1 MANSS
6 DVKLLTT
13 ELEQAIKD
21 GVDLFKYYKE
31 LSNVFQD
38 SKKNTFK
45 ENIDEKLRYIKNQR
59 RGIMQRI
66 DMPESVKAK
75 KIINLANEEKLLKK
89 SLKNN
94 RGKYN
99 EISLVYL
106 ANTINT
112 NKKFLKEKE
121 KIRKEKKRILSRI
134 KIALSQLKKKMF
146 APEFNMLI
154 KYIYDDRYN
163 IADNKQ
169 ITFKKLMNHLESGE
183 ITEEASKKTKQIDE
197 LKTINN
203 IEYRKSEIE
212 YEINKLKKNK
222 EKKLQ
227 NKKSKLQNEKII
239 LLDEISKIRLEI
251 IKIYENK
258 LVGVPLPPKFED
270 VIKVLKS
277 QSLSDKD
284 TKKYEKLKQKY
295 KELVSKLKKLQ

>member
-6 DVKLLTT
+6 EWKLLTT

-21 GVDLFKYYKE
+21 GVDLFKYYKA
-31 LSNVFQD
+31 LSNDFQEKKD
-38 SKKNTFK
+38 FEKYFKNKLNKVLGRRIGISKR
-45 ENIDEKLRYIKNQR
+45 KLGPKKLSESDIKLSNLLNS
-59 RGIMQRI
+59 
-66 DMPESVKAK
+66 E
-75 KIINLANEEKLLKK
+75 LANKEKDLKSEKNKYEKNPEEYIVN
-89 SLKNN
+89 S
-94 RGKYN
+94 
-99 EISLVYL
+99 
-106 ANTINT
+106 T
-112 NKKFLKEKE
+112 KKFLKEKE
-121 KIRKEKKRILSRI
+121 KIRKEKIRILSRI
-134 KIALSQLKKKMF
+134 KLALSKLKKNMI
-146 APEFNMLI
+146 APDIKKYI
-154 KYIYDDRYN
+154 KYIYDQRYN

-183 ITEEASKKTKQIDE
+183 ITEEASKKTKQIEE

-222 EKKLQ
+222 EKKP
-227 NKKSKLQNEKII
+227 NLQNEKIH
-239 LLDEISKIRLEI
+239 LLDEISKIRIEI

-270 VIKVLKS
+270 VIKVLKL

>member
-6 DVKLLTT
+6 EWKLLTT

-21 GVDLFKYYKE
+21 GVDLFKYYKA
-31 LSNVFQD
+31 LSNDFQEKKD
-38 SKKNTFK
+38 FEKYFKNKLNKVLGRRIGISKR
-45 ENIDEKLRYIKNQR
+45 KLGPKKLGESDIKLSNLLNS
-59 RGIMQRI
+59 
-66 DMPESVKAK
+66 E
-75 KIINLANEEKLLKK
+75 LANKEKDLKSEKNKYEKNPEEYIVN
-89 SLKNN
+89 S
-94 RGKYN
+94 
-99 EISLVYL
+99 
-106 ANTINT
+106 

-121 KIRKEKKRILSRI
+121 KIRKEKIRILSRI
-134 KIALSQLKKKMF
+134 KLALSKLKKNMI
-146 APEFNMLI
+146 APDIKKYI
-154 KYIYDDRYN
+154 KYIYDQRYN

-183 ITEEASKKTKQIDE
+183 ITEEASKKTKQIEE

-222 EKKLQ
+222 EKKP
-227 NKKSKLQNEKII
+227 NLQNEKIH
-239 LLDEISKIRLEI
+239 LLDEISKIRIEI

-277 QSLSDKD
+277 QSLSDID

>member
-6 DVKLLTT
+6 EWKLLTT

-21 GVDLFKYYKE
+21 GVDLFKYYKA
-31 LSNVFQD
+31 LSNDFQEKKD
-38 SKKNTFK
+38 FEKYFKNKLNKVLGRRIGISKR
-45 ENIDEKLRYIKNQR
+45 KLGPKKLSESDIKLSNLLNS
-59 RGIMQRI
+59 
-66 DMPESVKAK
+66 E
-75 KIINLANEEKLLKK
+75 LANKEKDLKSEKNKYEKNPEEYIVN
-89 SLKNN
+89 S
-94 RGKYN
+94 
-99 EISLVYL
+99 
-106 ANTINT
+106 

-183 ITEEASKKTKQIDE
+183 ITEEASKKTKQIEE

>member
-21 GVDLFKYYKE
+21 GVDLFKYYKAQSNDFQE
-31 LSNVFQD
+31 KKDFEKYFKNKLNKVLGRRIGISKRKLGPKKLGESDIKLSNLLN
-38 SKKNTFK
+38 S
-45 ENIDEKLRYIKNQR
+45 E
-59 RGIMQRI
+59 
-66 DMPESVKAK
+66 
-75 KIINLANEEKLLKK
+75 LANKEKDLKSEKNKYEKNPEEYIVN
-89 SLKNN
+89 S
-94 RGKYN
+94 
-99 EISLVYL
+99 
-106 ANTINT
+106 T
-112 NKKFLKEKE
+112 KKFLKEKE
-121 KIRKEKKRILSRI
+121 KIRKEKIRILSRI
-134 KIALSQLKKKMF
+134 KLALSQLKKNMI
-146 APEFNMLI
+146 APDIKKYI
-154 KYIYDDRYN
+154 KYIYDQRYN

>member
-6 DVKLLTT
+6 EWKLLTT

-21 GVDLFKYYKE
+21 GVDLFKYYKA
-31 LSNVFQD
+31 LSNDFQEKKD
-38 SKKNTFK
+38 FEKYFKNKLNKVLGRRIGISKR
-45 ENIDEKLRYIKNQR
+45 KLGPKKLGESDIKLSNLLNS
-59 RGIMQRI
+59 
-66 DMPESVKAK
+66 E
-75 KIINLANEEKLLKK
+75 LANKEKDLKSEKNKYEKNPEEYIVN
-89 SLKNN
+89 S
-94 RGKYN
+94 
-99 EISLVYL
+99 
-106 ANTINT
+106 

-121 KIRKEKKRILSRI
+121 KIRKEKIRILSRI
-134 KIALSQLKKKMF
+134 KLALSKLKKNMI
-146 APEFNMLI
+146 APDIKKYI
-154 KYIYDDRYN
+154 KYIYDQRYN

-183 ITEEASKKTKQIDE
+183 ITEEASKKTKQIEE

-222 EKKLQ
+222 EKKP
-227 NKKSKLQNEKII
+227 NLQNEKIH
-239 LLDEISKIRLEI
+239 LLDEISKIRIEI

-270 VIKVLKS
+270 VIKVLKL

>member
-21 GVDLFKYYKE
+21 GVDLFKYYKA
-31 LSNVFQD
+31 LSNDFQEKKD
-38 SKKNTFK
+38 FEKYFKNKLNKVLGRRIGISKRKLGPK
-45 ENIDEKLRYIKNQR
+45 KLRESDIKLSNLLNS
-59 RGIMQRI
+59 
-66 DMPESVKAK
+66 E
-75 KIINLANEEKLLKK
+75 LANKEKDLKSEKNKYEKNPEEYIVN
-89 SLKNN
+89 S
-94 RGKYN
+94 
-99 EISLVYL
+99 
-106 ANTINT
+106 

-222 EKKLQ
+222 EKKP
-227 NKKSKLQNEKII
+227 KLQNEKIH
-239 LLDEISKIRLEI
+239 LLDEISKIRIEI

>member
-6 DVKLLTT
+6 EWKLLTT

-21 GVDLFKYYKE
+21 GVDLFKYYKA
-31 LSNVFQD
+31 LSNDFQEKKD
-38 SKKNTFK
+38 FEKYFKNKLNKVLGRRIGISKR
-45 ENIDEKLRYIKNQR
+45 KLGPKKLGESDIKLSNLLNS
-59 RGIMQRI
+59 
-66 DMPESVKAK
+66 E
-75 KIINLANEEKLLKK
+75 LANKEKDLKSEKNKYEKNPEEYIVN
-89 SLKNN
+89 S
-94 RGKYN
+94 
-99 EISLVYL
+99 
-106 ANTINT
+106 T
-112 NKKFLKEKE
+112 KKFLKEKE
-121 KIRKEKKRILSRI
+121 KIRKEKIRILSRI
-134 KIALSQLKKKMF
+134 KLALSKLKKNMI
-146 APEFNMLI
+146 APDIKKYI
-154 KYIYDDRYN
+154 KYIYDQRYN

-183 ITEEASKKTKQIDE
+183 ITEEASKKTKQIEE

-222 EKKLQ
+222 EKKP
-227 NKKSKLQNEKII
+227 NLQNEKIH
-239 LLDEISKIRLEI
+239 LLDEISKIRIEI

-270 VIKVLKS
+270 VIKVLKL